1 MAIPKGL
8 DGISDCDVD
17 RADRTGG
24 NAATATGAAGAVDLR
39 PANAA
44 RLRAKTQGARLAAV
58 FAAAAHDAVDRQT
71 GLANLCS
78 IRPGR
83 LAGLAQQ
90 GLWGAGL
97 DTQAAKSAAAAA
109 EIDGGKAAIATD
121 DDPLWAG
128 ALTVTASTATL
139 NKLCLRQCPRRPQW
153 RLPTTPEAT
162 AAIYR
167 ISPIH
172 AASHRWPPDGG

>member
-1 MAIPKGL
+1 M
-8 DGISDCDVD
+8 D

-58 FAAAAHDAVDRQT
+58 FAAAAHHPIGGQT
-71 GLANLCS
+71 VVLNLRP
-78 IRPGR
+78 IRPWR
-83 LAGLAQQ
+83 LFRLAQQ
-90 GLWGAGL
+90 SARCADL
-97 DTQAAKSAAAAA
+97 DTPATEGTATTA

-139 NKLCLRQCPRRPQW
+139 NKLCLRQCPRRPQ
-153 RLPTTPEAT
+153 RRCATTPEAT

>member
-1 MAIPKGL
+1 MLNKLSITKKLVLMACVALVPL
-8 DGISDCDVD
+8 AYLSTV
-17 RADRTGG
+17 
-24 NAATATGAAGAVDLR
+24 NVL
-39 PANAA
+39 
-44 RLRAKTQGARLAAV
+44 KTQADIKV
-58 FAAAAHDAVDRQT
+58 T
-71 GLANLCS
+71 
-78 IRPGR
+78 
-83 LAGLAQQ
+83 
-90 GLWGAGL
+90 
-97 DTQAAKSAAAAA
+97 TA
-109 EIDGGKAAIATD
+109 EIDGGKAAIAND